1 MMAKRRSSI
10 VCTLLLGAGLL
21 SGSLAGEADASS
33 AANGHLAWHLASSV
47 SNGRI
52 AYTKSWPVDG
62 EHGTDVFSVRPDG
75 TGDKRL
81 TRSHDATNA
90 MWSPS
95 GGRIAFERPDT
106 VWVMKADGSG
116 KQRLTD
122 GELVGWRPTGG
133 RVLVF
138 RQPDAPG
145 ADPTFLLHTIGTGA
159 EEQLPI
165 DLPLV
170 AGPLQPPYKDYSE
183 WDHVGSPTLSPDG
196 EHLAI
201 MLSRYDDDYGYGYFF
216 SSVFTV
222 RLDGTEL
229 TRLPRYT
236 DNWEIADWSPNGN
249 QLLYWGEEPRASCAS
264 WVKSFRLDG
273 TPGSVDI
280 QGHCAKPDPA
290 WSPDGKRIVFASGRS
305 DTIQVARKDGSHNR
319 PVIRQQR
326 GVYRGHP
333 DWRAGK

>member
-1 MMAKRRSSI
+1 MKTRTISTLCVMA
-10 VCTLLLGAGLL
+10 VAAGAL
-21 SGSLAGEADASS
+21 SASVAGPAAGSATGTVATSASR
-33 AANGHLAWHLASSV
+33 AV
-47 SNGRI
+47 VTNGRI

-62 EHGTDVFSVRPDG
+62 KQGTDIFSVRPDG

-81 TRSHDATNA
+81 TTSHDASNA

-95 GGRIAFERPDT
+95 GSRIAFERPGS
-106 VWVMKADGSG
+106 VWLMNSDGSH
-116 KQRLTD
+116 KRVLTD
-122 GELVGWRPTGG
+122 GELVGWMPTGG
-133 RVLVF
+133 RVLVV
-138 RQPDAPG
+138 RWPG
-145 ADPTFLLHTIGTGA
+145 GHGEDPAFLLHSTGTGT

-170 AGPLQPPYKDYSE
+170 PGPLEPPYDDYSE
-183 WDHVGSPTLSPDG
+183 WDGAGSPVLSPDG

-229 TRLPRYT
+229 TRLPRYAS
-236 DNWEIADWSPNGN
+236 NWAISDWSPNGN
-249 QLLYWGEEPRASCAS
+249 QLLYWGEEPRGYCAS

-273 TPGSVDI
+273 SAGSVDV
-280 QGHCAKPDPA
+280 QKHCAKPDPA
-290 WSPDGKRIVFASGRS
+290 WSPDGRRIVFASGRS
-305 DTIQVARKDGSHNR
+305 DSLQIVRKDGTHNKN
-319 PVIRQQR
+319 VIPQQR

-333 DWRAGK
+333 DWRPSR